1 MDEIRSFRDLKCWKE
16 GVNLRKMAKPLLDRF
31 PADEK
36 YRLTNQL
43 IRALRSV
50 TNNIAEGFGR
60 YHYQE
65 NIQFCRISRGS
76 LTEIQDHFL
85 IALEENYITND
96 EYQSID
102 TQTEKCLALINGY
115 INYLRKRKSIDTDNS

>member
-16 GVNLRKMAKPLLDRF
+16 GVALRKMAKPLLNEF
-31 PADEK
+31 PSDEK
-36 YRLTNQL
+36 YRLTDQL

-60 YHYQE
+60 YNYQE

-76 LTEIQDHFL
+76 LTEVQDHFM
-85 IALEENYITND
+85 IALEENYIAVD
-96 EYQSID
+96 EHQSID
-102 TQTEKCLALINGY
+102 IQTEKCIALINGY
-115 INYLRKRKSIDTDNS
+115 INYLKKRKSSDNS

>member
-16 GVNLRKMAKPLLDRF
+16 GVALRKMARPILNRF
-31 PADEK
+31 PTDEK
-36 YRLTNQL
+36 YRLTDQL

-60 YHYQE
+60 YNYQE

-76 LTEIQDHFL
+76 LTEIQDHFI
-85 IALEENYITND
+85 IALEENYVTWEEQQAVDI
-96 EYQSID
+96 QV
-102 TQTEKCLALINGY
+102 
-115 INYLRKRKSIDTDNS
+115 

>member
-16 GVNLRKMAKPLLDRF
+16 GVELRKMAKPLLNGF
-31 PADEK
+31 PAEEK
-36 YRLTNQL
+36 YRLTDQL
-43 IRALRSV
+43 IRSLRSV

-60 YHYQE
+60 YNYQK

-76 LTEIQDHFL
+76 LTEVQDHFM
-85 IALEENYITND
+85 IALEENYITVD
-96 EYQSID
+96 EQQSID

-115 INYLRKRKSIDTDNS
+115 INYLKKRKSTDNS

>member
-16 GVNLRKMAKPLLDRF
+16 GVALRKMAKPLLNRF
-31 PADEK
+31 PTDEK
-36 YRLTNQL
+36 YRLTDQL

-60 YHYQE
+60 YNYQE

-76 LTEIQDHFL
+76 LTEIQDHFI
-85 IALEENYITND
+85 IALEENYVTI
-96 EYQSID
+96 EEQQILHA
-102 TQTEKCLALINGY
+102 QIEKCTALVNGY
-115 INYLRKRKSIDTDNS
+115 INYLKKRKEAGNG

>member
-16 GVNLRKMAKPLLDRF
+16 GVALRKMARPILNRF
-31 PADEK
+31 PTDEK
-36 YRLTNQL
+36 YRLTDQL

-60 YHYQE
+60 YSYQE

-76 LTEIQDHFL
+76 LTEIQDHFI
-85 IALEENYITND
+85 IALEENYVTMEELQMVDN
-96 EYQSID
+96 
-102 TQTEKCLALINGY
+102 QTEKCMALINGY
-115 INYLRKRKSIDTDNS
+115 INYLKKRKDAGNG

>member
-16 GVNLRKMAKPLLDRF
+16 GVARRKMARPILNRF
-31 PADEK
+31 PTDEK
-36 YRLTNQL
+36 YRLTDQL

-60 YHYQE
+60 YSYQE

-76 LTEIQDHFL
+76 LTEIQDHFI
-85 IALEENYITND
+85 IALEENYVTVGELQMVDN
-96 EYQSID
+96 QV
-102 TQTEKCLALINGY
+102 EKCIALINGY
-115 INYLRKRKSIDTDNS
+115 INYLKKRKDAGNG